1 MRVAYARHLDGKLAE
16 PFQLPEAVMISR
28 RRLLG
33 LGALLLLPRAAG
45 AQADVV
51 AAMRFSE
58 LAGGAPL
65 PDWLEP
71 VTFGGKAK
79 PTEFALVEDEG
90 RTVLRA
96 RARASASG
104 LARTLRVD
112 PAAYP
117 ILAWR
122 WKAANLVEH
131 GDLRKKEGDD
141 YALRLY
147 VTFDLDPSVLS
158 LGDRMRLSL
167 ARAIWGSRLPV
178 AALCY
183 VWDARA
189 EQGTIAPN
197 VYTDR
202 VRMVVADSGPGA
214 VGRWVSHER
223 DVAADFKLAFGMPA
237 PSVASVIVSADTD
250 NTGESAESWFGDIEF
265 RARAAPRQ

>member
-1 MRVAYARHLDGKLAE
+1 
-16 PFQLPEAVMISR
+16 MISR
-28 RRLLG
+28 RRLLTF
-33 LGALLLLPRAAG
+33 GALLLLPRAAG
-45 AQADVV
+45 AQAGAV
-51 AAMRFSE
+51 AVMRCSE

-65 PDWLEP
+65 PEWLEP
-71 VTFGGKAK
+71 VTVGGKAK
-79 PTEFALVEDEG
+79 PTEFALVEDDG

-104 LARTLRVD
+104 LGRTLRVD

-122 WKAANLVEH
+122 WKAANLPAH

-167 ARAIWGSRLPV
+167 ARAIWGDRLPV

-183 VWDARA
+183 VWDTRA
-189 EQGTIAPN
+189 EPGTIAPN
-197 VYTDR
+197 AYTDR

-214 VGRWVSHER
+214 LGRWVAHER

-250 NTGESAESWFGDIEF
+250 NTGESTESWFGDIEF
-265 RARAAPRQ
+265 RARAGTQ